1 MLFERAKRIEM
12 GRFRPILGILLAI
25 VATCLVACG
34 GPAAKVPTTYTP
46 DILQKVELYS
56 PGVAEL
62 RERFPEL
69 EQSIQEKDWV
79 DVQSFIHGPMGELRS
94 RVNRLAATLLVKDQ
108 NQAEA
113 LAKELYVHL
122 ERLDEAAQQGQQVIA
137 GQEYRNALDDFD
149 SFLSIVPT
157 FQ

>member
-1 MLFERAKRIEM
+1 M
-12 GRFRPILGILLAI
+12 GRFRPLLGILLAV

-34 GPAAKVPTTYTP
+34 GPAAKIPTTYTP
-46 DILQKVELYS
+46 EILQQVELYS

-62 RERFPEL
+62 RDRFPEL
-69 EQSIQEKDWV
+69 QGYIQQKDWV
-79 DVQSFIHGPMGELRS
+79 NVQSFIHGPMGEMRA
-94 RVNRLAATLLVKDQ
+94 RVNRLANTLLTKDKP
-108 NQAEA
+108 QAQS

-122 ERLDEAAQQGQQVIA
+122 ERLDEAAANNQQVIA

-149 SFLSIVPT
+149 SFLSLVPT